1 MSSLLAVLRSE
12 SPERRRSNRG
22 RVPLTGLACLIGHGF
37 LVLSLGLATSAHA
50 APTITLGGGVQNPP
64 ANLQT
69 TAITPQQTAIADK
82 ATLIAVADF
91 APTFQALLTAE
102 GYSNANKWFLN
113 SNTVTLD
120 NNATFNIT
128 DYKLILNPGGN
139 GQPGLPNG
147 TAAGSAF
154 GENIDF
160 TLNPNL
166 AQPGNLPVG
175 STATLHW
182 LQIFNASTATANGH
196 AGVQLAAPNNVGY
209 WYIDNGFVSGTSPP
223 TGAGG
228 VAPYYDSNNGP
239 NITPPTFGDTPSFFS
254 GVGYFLHF
262 QVVPVWDV
270 FVPAVPPTDGNPGTP
285 ATETMYVGN
294 YGIAWGFR
302 VVPEPSSIV
311 IMVFGMVTLVGVA
324 WKQKK

>member
-1 MSSLLAVLRSE
+1 MSSLLAVLRSG
-12 SPERRRSNRG
+12 SSERRRSRHATL
-22 RVPLTGLACLIGHGF
+22 LTGLVCLS
-37 LVLSLGLATSAHA
+37 VLGLGLAAPALA
-50 APTITLGGGVQNPP
+50 APTITLGAGVVNPP
-64 ANLQT
+64 PNKQT
-69 TAITPQQTAIADK
+69 TALNPQQTAIADK
-82 ATLIAVADF
+82 ATLIPVATF
-91 APTFQALLTAE
+91 GPTFQSLLTAE
-102 GYSNANKWFLN
+102 GYSNANNWFLN
-113 SNTVTLD
+113 TNTATLA

-128 DYKLILNPGGN
+128 DYKLTLNPGGN
-139 GQPGLPNG
+139 GQFGLPDG

-166 AQPGNLPVG
+166 AQPGNLPNG
-175 STATLHW
+175 STATVHW

-228 VAPYYDSNNGP
+228 VAPYYDSNGGL
-239 NITPPTFGDTPSFFS
+239 NIVPPTFGDTPSFFS

-270 FVPAVPPTDGNPGTP
+270 FVPAQPAQGGNPAVP
-285 ATETMYVGN
+285 ASETMYVAD
-294 YGIAWGFR
+294 YGVAWGFR
-302 VVPEPSSIV
+302 VVPEPSSIT
-311 IMVFGMVTLVGVA
+311 IMVFGIVTFVGIA
-324 WKQKK
+324 WKRKK